1 MQTVLLG
8 NSTAIQSALNDSG
21 LVLFGL
27 LLVAF
32 GASFVL
38 VILLK
43 KLPKLFE
50 ILLGILILILFLLV
64 GIIIIDL
71 YSAGSGIYTI
81 QHFAELSELLSSHRW
96 ILIQLPVILILMSI
110 IILMVYRDNINQKYA
125 KEYRLAVQFSVFVSF
140 LSIIIIGFESL
151 F

>member
-38 VILLK
+38 VLLIK

-50 ILLGILILILFLLV
+50 ILLGVLILILFLLI
-64 GIIIIDL
+64 GIITIDL
-71 YSAGSGIYTI
+71 YNAGSGIYTI
-81 QHFAELSELLSSHRW
+81 HNFAELSALLSSHRW

-125 KEYRLAVQFSVFVSF
+125 KEYRWAVQFSVIASF
-140 LSIIIIGFESL
+140 LSIVIIGFESL
-151 F
+151 L

>member
-38 VILLK
+38 VMLLK

-50 ILLGILILILFLLV
+50 ILLGVLVLILFLLV
-64 GIIIIDL
+64 GIITIDL
-71 YSAGSGIYTI
+71 YGAGHNVYTI
-81 QHFAELSELLSSHRW
+81 QYFAELS
-96 ILIQLPVILILMSI
+96 
-110 IILMVYRDNINQKYA
+110 
-125 KEYRLAVQFSVFVSF
+125 
-140 LSIIIIGFESL
+140 
-151 F
+151 